1 MTKRN
6 WSVSV
11 KGYKPFPM
19 LTLDRALSH
28 DDALAFARSI
38 WPTCTIA

>member
-11 KGYKPFPM
+11 PGYKPFPM
-19 LTLDRALSH
+19 LTLDGALSH
-28 DDALAFARSI
+28 ADALAVAQSI
-38 WPTCTIA
+38 WPGCTVE

>member
-11 KGYKPFPM
+11 AGYKPFPM
-19 LTLDRALSH
+19 LTLDGALSH
-28 DDALAFARSI
+28 ADALAFARSI
-38 WPTCTIA
+38 WPLCTIE

>member
-1 MTKRN
+1 MTKRS

-19 LTLDRALSH
+19 LTLDGALGHSE
-28 DDALAFARSI
+28 ALAAARLI
-38 WPTCTIA
+38 WPNCEVE